1 MKRLVPTLI
10 LVLVCIG
17 GFWYAS
23 SHSLFKDKSAADPAI
38 KLFTLQS
45 ADIQAIQLKAAAT
58 PDPNATAAAP
68 AASAITELSKK
79 GADWQMIQPSAL
91 PVNHFSV
98 DSWNDAFTG
107 LTYDGKIDDAST
119 NLTDFG
125 LADATQYFQITL
137 KDGSVKKLLV
147 GNAMPVAGHVYAKL
161 ADAPTVYELTD
172 QSVQSISKQPLD
184 FIDKNA
190 VKFNY
195 DKVKSLQVEW
205 KGAKWLLEKAQA
217 DKTVNEST
225 WKLDG
230 KDRKPEEGTAIL
242 DKVTALATE
251 QMPKAASEVKLDT
264 PELKITV
271 IESDAGKD
279 TSTTFVGKIDK
290 DNVWI
295 AQQGGVWAYSVPTTS
310 IQALFDA
317 SKPPEPA
324 APTSPASTP

>member
-1 MKRLVPTLI
+1 MKRLLPTLI
-10 LVLVCIG
+10 LVLICIG
-17 GFWYAS
+17 GFWYAT
-23 SHSLFKDKSAADPAI
+23 SHALFKDKSTADPAI

-45 ADIQAIQLKAAAT
+45 ADIQAIQLKANIA
-58 PDPNATAAAP
+58 PDPAANNAAP
-68 AASAITELSKK
+68 STPAVTELAKK
-79 GADWQMIQPSAL
+79 GADWQMLQPSAW

-119 NLTDFG
+119 NPADFG
-125 LADATQYFQITL
+125 LADAAQYFQITL

-147 GNAMPVAGHVYAKL
+147 GNPMPVAGHVYAKL
-161 ADAPTVYELTD
+161 ADAATVYELSD
-172 QSVQSISKQPLD
+172 QSVQAISKQPLD

-195 DKVKSLQVEW
+195 DKTKSIQVEW
-205 KGAKWLLEKAQA
+205 KGSKWLLEKTQA

-242 DKVTALATE
+242 DKVTALTTA
-251 QMPKAASEVKLDT
+251 QLPKAASAVLMEA
-264 PELKITV
+264 PELKIT
-271 IESDAGKD
+271 ITESDAGKD
-279 TSTTFVGKIDK
+279 TSTTFFGKIDQ

-295 AQQGGVWAYSVPTTS
+295 VQQGGAWAYSVPTTGV
-310 IQALFDA
+310 QALFDA
-317 SKPPEPA
+317 SKPPVPA
-324 APTSPASTP
+324 ATTK